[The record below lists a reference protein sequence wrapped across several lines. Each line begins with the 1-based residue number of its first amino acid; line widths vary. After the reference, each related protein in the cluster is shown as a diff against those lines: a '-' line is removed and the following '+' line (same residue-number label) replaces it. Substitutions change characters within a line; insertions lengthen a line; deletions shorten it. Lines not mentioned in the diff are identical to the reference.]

1 METIRKFSNGFCNFM
16 KIYVYLK
23 IRLQEKRILWL
34 KNI

>member
-1 METIRKFSNGFCNFM
+1 MVFVTFM

-34 KNI
+34 KNL